1 MAVADRVMVVD
12 GQTYYPGDTIPDL
25 GSLVC
30 VEAVGNK
37 RDYEGLLSDVSK
49 LPHYVDSG
57 SSALLYDGNGNTEV
71 YEFHKPTDKWYKL

>member
-1 MAVADRVMVVD
+1 MATTDKTVVVD
-12 GQTYYPGDTIPDL
+12 GQIYYPGDTIPDL

-37 RDYEGLLSDVSK
+37 RDYEGLLTDVSK
-49 LPHYVDSG
+49 LPHYVESG
-57 SSALLYDGNGNTEV
+57 SSALLFDGNGNTEL